1 MMLASMQEIFEST
14 YPEELYL
21 IKPRV
26 TVVIPVPWTEVKEAE
41 KALLSKILG
50 AVKQSLDSVV
60 VRQQPQLD
68 LSVWTEKPERVLC
81 FSPAES
87 FPKFEVLPANGTSVI
102 VSLPL
107 PELMVNDEA
116 KKKLWAGLK
125 AMFT

>member
-1 MMLASMQEIFEST
+1 MQEIFEST

-41 KALLSKILG
+41 KTLLSKILG

-60 VRQQPQLD
+60 IRQQHHLD
-68 LSVWTEKPERVLC
+68 LSTWLEKPERVLC
-81 FSPAES
+81 FSPAEGL
-87 FPKFEVLPANGTSVI
+87 PKFEVLLAHGTSLI

-107 PELMVNDEA
+107 PELLVNDEA

-125 AMFT
+125 VMFT